1 MRKHFDFY
9 GYNAPTCGR
18 YYVDGEAY
26 TLGEDY
32 RSVKRYKEYKSI
44 GFNIALLQHDN
55 SYNGEKW
62 ETSSA
67 KKVMDICAKVG
78 LKVILEDK
86 RIKDFCALPVVVG
99 EGGRFKTQEELDAYL
114 IEATAIYRD
123 HPAFYAIQLQDEP
136 MYKHLK
142 NYAFMYRTFKRLF
155 PKMEL
160 QCNLLNLVQP
170 TWIAPDPEHLQTP
183 AKDYEDYLRY
193 FVKESGINY
202 LMTDEYAFRGNN
214 VLSSYSMPTFQVL
227 ANVCRDTGRE
237 LHLVLQSFCQ
247 EGMVVNPKDPELVE
261 GSCHWRRI
269 TEKEMY
275 WQMNLALGCGCKEF
289 SYFTYFTKGKRSF
302 RTQRTTTDGIDG
314 GALVN
319 YDGTRTK
326 LWFATQK
333 IIREFKEFEPVI
345 INYNYDNSYFF
356 LPEGKKMEDFEAT
369 KSAIYSDV
377 TNLPIS
383 VKTPKWPIIVTEM
396 KNGNSRM
403 YMVQNVG
410 NPILETLY
418 KKRVTEIEID
428 LGKLAPNAKFY
439 YKGKKVDRKLDGSVL
454 KEKLAM
460 GQAIFIE
467 VE

>member
-1 MRKHFDFY
+1 MREHFDFY
-9 GYNAPTCGR
+9 GYNAPTCGNI
-18 YYVDGEAY
+18 YVDDEVY

-62 ETSSA
+62 ATSSA

-86 RIKDFCALPVVVG
+86 RVKDLPKEKILVG
-99 EGGRFKTQEELDAYL
+99 EGGRFKTQEELEAY
-114 IEATAIYRD
+114 ITEMTAVYRD

-136 MYKHLK
+136 GYRHLK
-142 NYAFMYRTFKRLF
+142 NYAFVYKTIKKLF

-160 QCNLLNLVQP
+160 QCNLLNMVLHSE
-170 TWIAPDPEHLQTP
+170 IAPDPNNLQSYE
-183 AKDYEDYLRY
+183 KDYEDYLHY
-193 FVKESGINY
+193 FAKESGIDY
-202 LMTDEYAFRGNN
+202 LMTDEYAFRGMNI
-214 VLSSYSMPTFQVL
+214 LSAYSMPTFQVL
-227 ANVCRDTGRE
+227 ANVCRDTGKE
-237 LHLVLQSFCQ
+237 LRLVLQSFCQ

-269 TEKEMY
+269 SGKEMY
-275 WQMNLALGCGCKEF
+275 WQMNLALGLGCKEF
-289 SYFTYFTKGKRSF
+289 SYFTYFTKARRGF
-302 RTQRTTTDGIDG
+302 RVQRTTTDGIDG

-326 LWFATQK
+326 LWFETQK
-333 IIREFKEFEPVI
+333 IIKEFKAFEPVI
-345 INYNYDNSYFF
+345 IKYNYDNSYFF
-356 LPEGKKMEDFEAT
+356 FPEGKKKEDFGPTSWAVL
-369 KSAIYSDV
+369 SDV
-377 TNLPIS
+377 KKLPIS
-383 VKTPKWPIIVTEM
+383 VKTDKCPILVTEM

-410 NPILETLY
+410 DPFEEVLY
-418 KKRVTEIEID
+418 KKRVPEIEID
-428 LGKLAPNAKFY
+428 LGALADKAKFY
-439 YKGKKVDRKLDGSVL
+439 YKGKQVERKLDGTIL
-454 KEKLAM
+454 KEKLGR
-460 GQAIFIE
+460 GQALFIE